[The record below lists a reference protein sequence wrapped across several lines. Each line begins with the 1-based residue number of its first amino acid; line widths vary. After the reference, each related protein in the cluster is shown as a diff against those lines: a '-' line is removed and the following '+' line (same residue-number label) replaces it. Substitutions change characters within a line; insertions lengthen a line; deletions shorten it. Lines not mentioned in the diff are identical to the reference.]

1 MSVAYMRRA
10 AEMLVVPSS
19 QTSPHR
25 AATALSSSFLAMNA
39 SGSTYS
45 NADIVDES
53 SSTAESGGHV
63 V

>member
-39 SGSTYS
+39 SGSTYG
-45 NADIVDES
+45 NVEIVDKS